1 MAPKRYLLL
10 PSEAILTPGDRAAL
24 KAALLGEANRVSGVE
39 STVQESLP
47 TGANGVPGG
56 AAPEKPRGAALE
68 KA

>member
-10 PSEAILTPGDRAAL
+10 PSEAILTPADRAAL

-47 TGANGVPGG
+47 TGANGVP
-56 AAPEKPRGAALE
+56 
-68 KA
+68 

>member
-10 PSEAILTPGDRAAL
+10 PSEAILTSADRAAL

-56 AAPEKPRGAALE
+56 AALEKPRGAALE